1 VSTKK
6 DEGAFEKGMT
16 RLAEIV
22 ELLEQGDLPLD
33 RSVALYKEGLKLSDE
48 CRSVLET
55 AKNEVQVLEKGAWK
69 AFETADADETEEV
82 TGDDEGH
89 P

>member
-1 VSTKK
+1 MSKK
-6 DEGAFEKGMT
+6 NEEGSFEKGLE
-16 RLAEIV
+16 RLSEIV
-22 ELLEQGDLPLD
+22 ELLEQGNLPLD

-48 CRSVLET
+48 CRTVLET
-55 AKNEVQVLEKGAWK
+55 AKNEVKVLEKGAWK
-69 AFETADADETEEV
+69 AFEADTEEQEEV